1 MHAHE
6 FPFIVPQIG
15 DTIYAMLDP
24 ERTPLTVVRVEP
36 MVVCR
41 KPDGT
46 EVMLFAHEL
55 DIEEGPNMQRT
66 PMDHYQR
73 LLARKARQSS

>member
-1 MHAHE
+1 MHTFE
-6 FPFIVPQIG
+6 FPFIVPQVG

-36 MVVCR
+36 MVACQ

-46 EVMLFAHEL
+46 EVMLFAHEVEAL
-55 DIEEGPNMQRT
+55 PEE
-66 PMDHYQR
+66 H
-73 LLARKARQSS
+73 A